1 MKIKNEPTLSQSDD
15 YNNNETPEK
24 RRAVRLII
32 LGILAVGTIYS
43 IFLYQANLLPVDDYI
58 GTATHPGITLFKH

>member
-1 MKIKNEPTLSQSDD
+1 MKITNEPTLSQIDD

-32 LGILAVGTIYS
+32 LGILVIGTLYG
-43 IFLYQANLLPVDDYI
+43 IFLYKANLAPVEDYI
-58 GTATHPGITLFKH
+58 GTAQNPGITLFKH